1 MNDEARDAYLQ
12 SALKHAPDAL
22 AGPPPALSEAILR
35 EAQAKARD
43 LRPAPPAR
51 SRKSWWDWLSRP
63 SAASGFAGVMLAVL
77 VGLMWREQA
86 SDLGPLRE
94 PAQAASTTAGT
105 SPTAP
110 QAEQMA
116 EQMADAAA
124 PAAIDVRPQ
133 LEGKVERQQ
142 AEAPKQTPKP
152 APAPVLAAR
161 KAAPPQAVALAEAT
175 PSPAPPAA
183 PAAAQAPAA
192 PPPPATAIA
201 SAKIGAMADAVSNAA
216 APVPAPVAEAA
227 KPVATPP
234 VEVAQ
239 AETRAQAR
247 SERSPQA
254 GLAAIAGASTH
265 TLARMAPALPAPA
278 VAALTALRQALATEP
293 ARWTWQRGGDTP
305 PQPVTPALRDWLA
318 TLDQAAAGT
327 TWQPALPAGSA
338 PAQALRLL
346 RDGQVAELLWWEGDS
361 LRWQHDTQPPQQLS
375 LPSGQ
380 GQALQQALEAATR

>member
-1 MNDEARDAYLQ
+1 MSDDEVRDAYLQ

-43 LRPAPPAR
+43 PRTAPHAP

-94 PAQAASTTAGT
+94 PAQAV
-105 SPTAP
+105 SPATGVATPATAP
-110 QAEQMA
+110 QAER
-116 EQMADAAA
+116 MADAAA
-124 PAAIDVRPQ
+124 SEARPQ
-133 LEGKVERQQ
+133 LEGKVERQR

-161 KAAPPQAVALAEAT
+161 KAAPPQAVALAEAS

-183 PAAAQAPAA
+183 PAATQAPAA
-192 PPPPATAIA
+192 PLPPATAIA

-227 KPVATPP
+227 KPAATPP

-293 ARWTWQRGGDTP
+293 ARWTWQRGSDTP

-327 TWQPALPAGSA
+327 PWQPALPAGSA

-361 LRWQHDTQPPQQLS
+361 LRWQHGTQPPQQLS

-380 GQALQQALEAATR
+380 GQALQQALDDAVR